1 VISLSGVA
9 HAAPVS
15 VWATTTETVPAQRKG
30 VAVVG
35 VGESPSD
42 AAWPVALAIYGDSAL
57 RPKLSD
63 PAARA
68 LAGETDANA
77 PADAKELAQ
86 LRAQVK
92 GDDPASRVLL
102 AEIARRASVRAV
114 VLVFPATDPDAIEVR
129 VYDAADD
136 AVSSTRHRREKGSW
150 SPLATV
156 LNAKYATKPVVP
168 ATSPVP
174 PKKDEPKGGTF
185 LSSPWFWGALGAAA
199 AAGLTAYLLSRDNGS
214 TDAPPVRIEWGKK

>member
-1 VISLSGVA
+1 VTSVTGVA
-9 HAAPVS
+9 RAAPVS
-15 VWATTTETVPAQRKG
+15 LSATTEVVPAQRKG

-35 VGESPSD
+35 VGEAPSD
-42 AAWPVALAIYGDSAL
+42 SAWPVALAIYGDTTL

-63 PAARA
+63 AAARA
-68 LAGETDANA
+68 LAGESDPAA
-77 PADAKELAQ
+77 PSDAKELAA

-102 AEIARRASVRAV
+102 AEIARRAQVRAV
-114 VLVFPATDPDAIEVR
+114 VLVFPATEAEAVEVR

-136 AVSSTRHRREKGSW
+136 SLSSTRHRREKGSW

-156 LNAKYATKPVVP
+156 LSGKYGVKPIVATPP
-168 ATSPVP
+168 P
-174 PKKDEPKGGTF
+174 PKKEEPKGGTF

-199 AAGLTAYLLSRDNGS
+199 AAGVAAYLITRDNGAS
-214 TDAPPVRIEWGKK
+214 TDAPTVRIDWGKH

>member
-1 VISLSGVA
+1 MIALTGVA
-9 HAAPVS
+9 RAAPVS
-15 VWATTTETVPAQRKG
+15 LWATTTETVPAQRKG
-30 VAVVG
+30 IAVVG
-35 VGESPSD
+35 IGESPSD
-42 AAWPVALAIYGDSAL
+42 AAWPVALAIYGDAAL

-63 PAARA
+63 AAARA
-68 LAGETDANA
+68 LAGETDPNA
-77 PADAKELAQ
+77 PADAKELAA

-114 VLVFPATDPDAIEVR
+114 VLVFPAPDADAIEVR

-156 LNAKYATKPVVP
+156 LSAKYAAKPVLP
-168 ATSPVP
+168 ATSPP
-174 PKKDEPKGGTF
+174 APKKEEPKGGTF

-199 AAGLTAYLLSRDNGS
+199 AAGVAAYLITRDNGS